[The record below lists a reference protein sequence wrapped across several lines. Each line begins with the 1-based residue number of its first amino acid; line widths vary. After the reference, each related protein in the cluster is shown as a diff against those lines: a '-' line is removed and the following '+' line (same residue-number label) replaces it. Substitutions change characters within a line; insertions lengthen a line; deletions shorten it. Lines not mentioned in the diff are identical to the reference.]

1 MTTYTWKKGKTS
13 IEITDY
19 DVEKGGVGSISINIE
34 DKNGSLCGV
43 KTGMKK
49 DDAIKNLQKSLGKK
63 AVSEDGEY
71 IMALTGPY
79 MPVQIG
85 LSDGKVSSI
94 TWFRS

>member
-1 MTTYTWKKGKTS
+1 MGQPVKK
-13 IEITDY
+13 EITDY
-19 DVEKGGVGSISINIE
+19 YVETGGVGSISINIE